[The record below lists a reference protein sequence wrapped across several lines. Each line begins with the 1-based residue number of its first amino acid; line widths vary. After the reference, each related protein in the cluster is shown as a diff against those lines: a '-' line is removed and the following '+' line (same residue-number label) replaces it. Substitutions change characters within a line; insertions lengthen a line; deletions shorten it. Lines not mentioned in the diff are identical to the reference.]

1 MENNSKDNG
10 KNFNA
15 EGRRKDAKDAERRR
29 HPTLPRDK
37 TARRGWGTQVEA
49 ADSVIG
55 QGWLLI
61 ED

>member
-10 KNFNA
+10 KGLN
-15 EGRRKDAKDAERRR
+15 AKDAERRR